1 MSRRHHVVI
10 VAPNPALATA
20 MLSWLGSAGYELA
33 IVTTFAAAKAL
44 LETKPALVISE
55 LKLGEYNGL
64 HLALKARALGI
75 PAIIVGPQDGVLQKD
90 ADELGA
96 TYLTSVLR
104 RSQVLELV
112 ADRIGARLL
121 QSICRAC
128 DCQLQFEREAQ
139 TVQTG
144 SPAPRPPL
152 RIRRAG
158 PLGPAVT

>member
-1 MSRRHHVVI
+1 MPRRHHVVI

-33 IVTTFAAAKAL
+33 IVTTFAAAKTL

-64 HLALKARALGI
+64 HLALKARALAI
-75 PAIIVGPQDGVLQKD
+75 PAIIVGPQDVVLQKD
-90 ADELGA
+90 AEDLGA

-112 ADRIGARLL
+112 SERIGPTADVAGVPIVSDLL
-121 QSICRAC
+121 M
-128 DCQLQFEREAQ
+128 QLEQESNALN
-139 TVQTG
+139 TG
-144 SPAPRPPL
+144 SS
-152 RIRRAG
+152 RRV
-158 PLGPAVT
+158 LH

>member
-10 VAPNPALATA
+10 VAQNPALATA
-20 MLSWLGSAGYELA
+20 LLSWLGSAGYELA

-64 HLALKARALGI
+64 HLALKARAVGI
-75 PAIIVGPQDGVLQKD
+75 PAIIVGPHDPVLQKD

-112 ADRIGARLL
+112 EQRLGGSAL
-121 QSICRAC
+121 PAEMPVASDIL
-128 DCQLQFEREAQ
+128 LQFERES
-139 TVQTG
+139 G
-144 SPAPRPPL
+144 SSQGN
-152 RIRRAG
+152 RR
-158 PLGPAVT
+158 LLH

>member
-64 HLALKARALGI
+64 HLALKGRALGI
-75 PAIIVGPQDGVLQKD
+75 PAIIVGPQDVVLQKD
-90 ADELGA
+90 AEELGA

-112 ADRIGARLL
+112 AERIGPTIDVAGVPIVSDLL
-121 QSICRAC
+121 A
-128 DCQLQFEREAQ
+128 QLEQESNALN
-139 TVQTG
+139 TG
-144 SPAPRPPL
+144 SS
-152 RIRRAG
+152 RRV
-158 PLGPAVT
+158 LH

>member
-10 VAPNPALATA
+10 VAQNPALATA
-20 MLSWLGSAGYELA
+20 LLSWLGSAGYELA

-64 HLALKARALGI
+64 HLALKARAAGI
-75 PAIIVGPQDGVLQKD
+75 PTIIVGPHDPVLQKD

-104 RSQVLELV
+104 RSQVLDLV
-112 ADRIGARLL
+112 SEKLGGTAVPTEIPVASDLL
-121 QSICRAC
+121 
-128 DCQLQFEREAQ
+128 LQFERD
-139 TVQTG
+139 
-144 SPAPRPPL
+144 
-152 RIRRAG
+152 IRSTQGNRR
-158 PLGPAVT
+158 LLH

>member
-10 VAPNPALATA
+10 VAQNPALATA
-20 MLSWLGSAGYELA
+20 LLSWLGSAGYELA

-64 HLALKARALGI
+64 HLALKARAAGI
-75 PAIIVGPQDGVLQKD
+75 PAIIVGPYDPVLQKD

-104 RSQVLELV
+104 RSQVLDLV
-112 ADRIGARLL
+112 QERLGGTTVPTEIPVASDL
-121 QSICRAC
+121 L
-128 DCQLQFEREAQ
+128 LQFERDTRSTQ
-139 TVQTG
+139 G
-144 SPAPRPPL
+144 N
-152 RIRRAG
+152 RR
-158 PLGPAVT
+158 LLH

>member
-64 HLALKARALGI
+64 HLALKGRALGI
-75 PAIIVGPQDGVLQKD
+75 PAIIVGPQDVVLQRD
-90 ADELGA
+90 AEELGA

-112 ADRIGARLL
+112 AERIGPTVDVAGVPIVSDLL
-121 QSICRAC
+121 A
-128 DCQLQFEREAQ
+128 QLEQESNALN
-139 TVQTG
+139 TG
-144 SPAPRPPL
+144 SS
-152 RIRRAG
+152 RRV
-158 PLGPAVT
+158 LH

>member
-1 MSRRHHVVI
+1 MPRRHHVVI

-33 IVTTFAAAKAL
+33 IVTTFTAAKAL

-64 HLALKARALGI
+64 HLALKARALAI
-75 PAIIVGPQDGVLQKD
+75 PAIIVGPQDVVLQKD
-90 ADELGA
+90 AEELGA

-112 ADRIGARLL
+112 SERIGRTVDVGCVPIVSDLL
-121 QSICRAC
+121 T
-128 DCQLQFEREAQ
+128 QLEQESN
-139 TVQTG
+139 VLQTG
-144 SPAPRPPL
+144 SHQVL
-152 RIRRAG
+152 H
-158 PLGPAVT
+158 